1 MKTLFALYD
10 EYLSEISII
19 NSCTLDEKTISK
31 DWENQIL
38 DEVFSIMTV
47 NLDLESTEVVE
58 EDKDFKIIRR
68 FRRRYG

>member
-19 NSCTLDEKTISK
+19 NSCTLNEKTISK

-38 DEVFSIMTV
+38 DEVFSIITV
-47 NLDLESTEVVE
+47 NLNLESTGVVE
-58 EDKDFKIIRR
+58 EDKDFEIIRR
-68 FRRRYG
+68 FRRRYS

>member
-1 MKTLFALYD
+1 MKTLFALSD

-19 NSCTLDEKTISK
+19 NSCTLNEKTISK

>member
-19 NSCTLDEKTISK
+19 NSCTLNEKTISK